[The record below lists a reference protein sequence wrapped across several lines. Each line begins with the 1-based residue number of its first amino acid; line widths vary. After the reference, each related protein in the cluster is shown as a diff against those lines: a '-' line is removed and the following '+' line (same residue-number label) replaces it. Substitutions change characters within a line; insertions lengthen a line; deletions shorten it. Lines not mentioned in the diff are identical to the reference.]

1 MSASPSGSYPIRLQ
15 IDYQEQHS
23 RLTTFFRFLLVIPH
37 QIILSVLGIVM
48 SVLVSVA
55 WIVILITGRHPQG
68 IHSTISQILRW
79 EGILIDPV
87 GAIGAVMVY
96 EFVAFGLAQGTI
108 SHTRKSARSEAERGW
123 KVLGN

>member
-37 QIILSVLGIVM
+37 QIIVSVLGIVM

-79 EGILIDPV
+79 N
-87 GAIGAVMVY
+87 
-96 EFVAFGLAQGTI
+96 
-108 SHTRKSARSEAERGW
+108 TRVNGYMYLLTDEYPPFNGDE
-123 KVLGN
+123 